1 MDNNFVLKNIIFILK
16 ISLIIALLCSFYI
29 YIYVIIL
36 KKDTSFSSYVSWQ
49 FPMILALV
57 TDIYLMK

>member
-16 ISLIIALLCSFYI
+16 ISLVIALLCSFYI

>member
-1 MDNNFVLKNIIFILK
+1 MDTSFLKNIIFILK
-16 ISLIIALLCSFYI
+16 ISLIVALICSFYI
-29 YIYVIIL
+29 FIHVIVL
-36 KKDTSFSSYVSWQ
+36 KKNTYFSGFVSWQ